1 MNKESEQ
8 PWRAWDIK
16 ESEHVAPQ
24 VKTKNIPLIVGSIC
38 AIAYPICW
46 AILWVSGA
54 TSNPQNSLLKL
65 IIFLPAYPVK
75 LLFSVLSVPEG
86 MAGMGW
92 ALPAIIMIFVSALL
106 TGFIIGYG
114 ITYAIIRLLN
124 IDNNAPKEIEIMP
137 DNEAKE
143 K

>member
-1 MNKESEQ
+1 
-8 PWRAWDIK
+8 
-16 ESEHVAPQ
+16 
-24 VKTKNIPLIVGSIC
+24 
-38 AIAYPICW
+38 
-46 AILWVSGA
+46 
-54 TSNPQNSLLKL
+54 LKL